1 MTRRWVGGVFGN
13 TVGSN
18 TDSTQ
23 ASGVFSISHQN
34 YMRSEG
40 GWTIPLGSIG
50 NPATSAQQLRD
61 SGVTTNGLYY
71 IDTPDGGAQQTYCL
85 FTTGTA
91 QGGDHGWML
100 VGRYQA
106 NASNTVRDTLS
117 SQRSMVDV
125 TQNGNSK
132 WSADFG
138 TYTTTEVR
146 VIGCSNS
153 NDWISN
159 RTTDWI
165 YIVPSNQNLIRFL
178 TNQTNYTTG
187 NQTAF
192 GIVPAGSKQGQ
203 ICNGARDGKGRWTNS
218 SYTDHRISDNNAGNY
233 VRPAYFSAP
242 GSNMWYYHG
251 GTDAK
256 WSVSATTSDSG
267 QDDAASQMFGWDDGT
282 GPTWFDDNQGDVAQG
297 GTRVDSGLNTAA
309 FIFIR

>member
-146 VIGCSNS
+146 VIA
-153 NDWISN
+153 
-159 RTTDWI
+159 
-165 YIVPSNQNLIRFL
+165 V
-178 TNQTNYTTG
+178 
-187 NQTAF
+187 
-192 GIVPAGSKQGQ
+192 
-203 ICNGARDGKGRWTNS
+203 
-218 SYTDHRISDNNAGNY
+218 SYTHL
-233 VRPAYFSAP
+233 
-242 GSNMWYYHG
+242 
-251 GTDAK
+251 TL
-256 WSVSATTSDSG
+256 
-267 QDDAASQMFGWDDGT
+267 
-282 GPTWFDDNQGDVAQG
+282 PTI
-297 GTRVDSGLNTAA
+297 LLL
-309 FIFIR
+309 